1 MPSRNTVRTDL
12 PDSYYHVYARGAN
25 RQPIFLDQLDFD
37 FFVSLFARYLSK
49 KQTISRFGEPYPNFR
64 GQVTLLAYC
73 LMGNHF
79 HLMVHQADQGSLAG
93 LMKSI
98 MTSYSRHFNNRYKRT
113 GSLFENRYKAS
124 LITSDEYLQH
134 ISRYI
139 HLNPRSWKRY
149 PNSSIRYYRDG
160 AEPDWINTTPVL
172 TQFDDREEYLSFV
185 TEYKSRR
192 DELEEIKH
200 ELADQ

>member
-12 PDSYYHVYARGAN
+12 PDSYYHVYARGVN

-37 FFVSLFARYLSK
+37 FFIGLFARYLSK
-49 KQTISRFGEPYPNFR
+49 KPATSRFGEPYPNFHK
-64 GQVTLLAYC
+64 QINLLAYC
-73 LMGNHF
+73 LMNNHF
-79 HLMVHQADQGSLAG
+79 HLMVYQIDQGALAG
-93 LMKSI
+93 LMKSV
-98 MTSYSRHFNNRYKRT
+98 MTSYSRYFNNRYKRT
-113 GSLFENRYKAS
+113 GSLYENRYKAS

-149 PNSSIRYYRDG
+149 SNSSISYYRDG
-160 AEPDWINTTPVL
+160 AEPDWLDTSSVL
-172 TQFDDREEYLSFV
+172 ARYTDRGGYLNFV
-185 TEYKSRR
+185 ADYKTRR